1 MKIRRLLPCLLLAW
15 IAPVLADTV
24 VTQDG
29 LKLSGQPVEET
40 AEHLKLRH
48 KYGVLTIPKKDI
60 RSREKSTYVV
70 ELNDGSSLLGEIVC
84 ESATDLKMKIGAT
97 DKFVPLADIKVVAE
111 KDAPRPAPKVSP
123 AEIAGLHSKATALWE
138 KKEYAKAIEEYAK
151 ILAADS
157 DDSVALYNTAC
168 GYALTNEKPKAL
180 EFLRKSLEAGF
191 VNFTHIEADTDM
203 DSLRQEPGYKELFAR
218 REEFT
223 RKAATTAVARI
234 NKELDKK
241 GIDAK
246 QYREHYDRQNNFVYL
261 HTRSDEEFSAIRKGL
276 EEFAEFQWKNLFQN
290 RPGQPLYIVL
300 LNSKDTPK
308 YFPQQV
314 GGVFNAGPNA
324 LVCGDSPAFKL
335 VKASVIVHEFTH
347 ALHFADMG
355 ARRQQHPIW
364 LVEGLA
370 TLFESVD
377 YEAGKVL
384 PRHNHRLTVVQ
395 EALRRERT
403 MPWTALTRLNHMQFM
418 ANAQLAYAQA
428 RYMLFYMQEKG
439 LLKKF
444 YDEYTKGAGYQSDR
458 SAADAYEVVFGRP
471 LPEVEND
478 WKKWVAEQKVPPLP
492 FLGIATKASGPE
504 ELKIET
510 VAPKSPAETAGIKP
524 GDVLLGLDGQPV
536 RSQDDVIGIISS
548 HKAGEE
554 IEVSISRAGEKQKLS
569 VKLGERPSAEQPP
582 PRAKEPY
589 LGFSVDGAGDKV
601 VVKDVTPDSPAAA
614 AGLKPGLELLEIGGN
629 KVTSTRDFLASAKK
643 AKVGDALQMKVREG
657 ADEKTVTLK
666 VGEMPAK

>member
-1 MKIRRLLPCLLLAW
+1 MNFKKVLLSVLLAW
-15 IAPVLADTV
+15 IAPVLADTIT
-24 VTQDG
+24 TQDG

-40 AEHLKLRH
+40 EEHLKIRH
-48 KYGVLTIPKKDI
+48 KYGVLTIPKKEI

-70 ELNDGSSLLGEIVC
+70 ELKDGSSLLGQIVS
-84 ESATDLKMKIGAT
+84 ESATDLKVKIGDT
-97 DKFVPLADIKVVAE
+97 EKFVPLDTIKVVAE
-111 KDAPRPAPKVSP
+111 KDAPRPAPKLSP
-123 AEIAGLHSKATALWE
+123 MEMAGLHSKATALWE

-151 ILAADS
+151 ILAADP

-168 GYALTNEKPKAL
+168 GYALTNVRDKAL
-180 EFLRKSLEAGF
+180 DFLRKSLEAGF
-191 VNFTHIEADTDM
+191 VNFTHIEVDTDL
-203 DSLRQEPGYKELFAR
+203 DSLRQEPAYKELFAK
-218 REEFT
+218 REEYT
-223 RKAATTAVARI
+223 RKAAATAVARI
-234 NKELDKK
+234 TKELGKK

-261 HTRSDEEFSAIRKGL
+261 HTRTDEEFSAIRKGL
-276 EEFAEFQWKNLFQN
+276 EEFADYQWKNLFQN

-308 YFPQQV
+308 YFPQSV
-314 GGVFNAGPNA
+314 GGMFSAGSNA

-335 VKASVIVHEFTH
+335 VRASVTVHEFTH
-347 ALHFADMG
+347 ALHFADMA

-370 TLFESVD
+370 TLFESAD
-377 YEAGKVL
+377 HEDGKVA

-418 ANAQLAYAQA
+418 INAQLAYAQA

-458 SAADAYEVVFGRP
+458 TAADAYEVVFGKP

-504 ELKIET
+504 EVKIET
-510 VAPKSPAETAGIKP
+510 VAPKSPAEAAGIKI

-536 RSQDDVIGIISS
+536 RSQDDVLGIISS

-554 IEVSISRAGEKQKLS
+554 IEVQLSRGGEKLKLAI
-569 VKLGERPSAEQPP
+569 KLGERPSADQPP
-582 PRAKEPY
+582 PRAKEAY
-589 LGFSVDGAGDKV
+589 LGFSVDSVDGKV
-601 VVKDVTPDSPAAA
+601 VVKDVTADSPAAA
-614 AGLKPGLELLEIGGN
+614 AGLKAGMELLEVGGA
-629 KVTSTRDFLASAKK
+629 KVTSTRDFLGSAKK
-643 AKVGDALQMKVREG
+643 AKVGDTLAVKVRDG
-657 ADEKTVTLK
+657 DGEKTISLK